1 MAPPNNNQLN
11 RELNEARGQLTE
23 ARNQLADLFDR
34 MAAVE
39 GRQDPIGG
47 AAPPPPPYVS
57 PYGTPV
63 PELPHAPFSN
73 TTGDRQEDRLKQHP
87 KMLFLKSSMS
97 KLQLRSDIMLSIR
110 SCAASTITMP
120 RIYFMTAIA
129 RELDQSQ
136 ILELEDWIQG
146 NFTKLSGDL
155 PLPEEVKVLHQ
166 FIDLMTRLCCSVLSP
181 QDAFQQLKDIKQ
193 EATEGGEKYMNRA
206 IQLCKQASR
215 CLVKDTLFSDEE
227 LTVVTEN
234 LVYIIRGLR
243 NPLVRN
249 MAMVARP
256 LFTGHPSPTADELKR
271 QFCGHILSVKAEFKD
286 PSQMKKRQNLVGLKW
301 KCSDSCPAERFDARD
316 ESYSA
321 VEPLDDFSAMQV
333 GPSHIFCGRCGRKG
347 HIVTMCRAKTTT
359 EGEQI
364 VITPEDWLKT
374 FKSARGAMESRPAVS
389 KGRNGGNGGKKKVN
403 GPSKQPPQVAAVVES
418 PVTPQPTAPVAE
430 PDF

>member
-11 RELNEARGQLTE
+11 RELNVARGQLTE

-39 GRQDPIGG
+39 GRQGPIGG
-47 AAPPPPPYVS
+47 AAPPPYVS

-63 PELPHAPFSN
+63 PELPNAPFSN
-73 TTGDRQEDRLKQHP
+73 TSTGDRQEDRLKQHP

-110 SCAASTITMP
+110 SCAASTVTMP
-120 RIYFMTAIA
+120 RIDFMMAIA
-129 RELDQSQ
+129 RELDQNQ

-146 NFTKLSGDL
+146 KFTKLSGDL
-155 PLPEEVKVLHQ
+155 PLPEEVNMLHQ

-193 EATEGGEKYMNRA
+193 DATEGGEKYMNRA

-215 CLVKDTLFSDEE
+215 CLVKNTLFSDEE

-316 ESYSA
+316 EQYNSV
-321 VEPLDDFSAMQV
+321 VEPLEDFNAMQV

-347 HIVTMCRAKTTT
+347 HLVSMCRAKTNA

-364 VITPEDWLKT
+364 VITSEDWLKT
-374 FKSARGAMESRPAVS
+374 FRSARGTMEGRPAAS
-389 KGRNGGNGGKKKVN
+389 KGRNGGKKKFS
-403 GPSKQPPQVAAVVES
+403 GSSKQPQQVAAVSDSSAAPQS
-418 PVTPQPTAPVAE
+418 PAPVVE

>member
-1 MAPPNNNQLN
+1 
-11 RELNEARGQLTE
+11 
-23 ARNQLADLFDR
+23 
-34 MAAVE
+34 
-39 GRQDPIGG
+39 
-47 AAPPPPPYVS
+47 
-57 PYGTPV
+57 
-63 PELPHAPFSN
+63 
-73 TTGDRQEDRLKQHP
+73 
-87 KMLFLKSSMS
+87 
-97 KLQLRSDIMLSIR
+97 
-110 SCAASTITMP
+110 
-120 RIYFMTAIA
+120 
-129 RELDQSQ
+129 
-136 ILELEDWIQG
+136 
-146 NFTKLSGDL
+146 
-155 PLPEEVKVLHQ
+155 
-166 FIDLMTRLCCSVLSP
+166 MTRLCCSVLSP

-215 CLVKDTLFSDEE
+215 CIVKNTLFSDEE

-286 PSQMKKRQNLVGLKW
+286 TSQMKKRQNLVGLKW

-321 VEPLDDFSAMQV
+321 VEPLDDFSAMQA

-347 HIVTMCRAKTTT
+347 HIVTMCRAKTTA

>member
-11 RELNEARGQLTE
+11 RELIEARGQLTE

-47 AAPPPPPYVS
+47 AATPPYVS

-63 PELPHAPFSN
+63 PELPNAPFSN

-110 SCAASTITMP
+110 SCAASTVTMP
-120 RIYFMTAIA
+120 RIDFMMAIA

-136 ILELEDWIQG
+136 ILELEDWIQSK
-146 NFTKLSGDL
+146 FTKLSGDL
-155 PLPEEVKVLHQ
+155 PLPEEINMLHQ

-193 EATEGGEKYMNRA
+193 EATEGGEKYLNRA

-215 CLVKDTLFSDEE
+215 CIVKNTLFSDEE

-249 MAMVARP
+249 MAMMARP

-271 QFCGHILSVKAEFKD
+271 QMCGHILSVKAEFKD
-286 PSQMKKRQNLVGLKW
+286 TSQPKKRHNLVGLRW
-301 KCSDSCPAERFDARD
+301 KCSDSCPAERFDAKD
-316 ESYSA
+316 EQYNSV
-321 VEPLDDFSAMQV
+321 VEPLEDFNAMQV

-347 HIVTMCRAKTTT
+347 HLVSMCRAKTNA

-364 VITPEDWLKT
+364 VITSEDWLKT
-374 FKSARGAMESRPAVS
+374 FRSARGTMEGRPAAS
-389 KGRNGGNGGKKKVN
+389 KGRNGGKKKFS
-403 GPSKQPPQVAAVVES
+403 GSSKQPQQVAAVSDS
-418 PVTPQPTAPVAE
+418 PAAPQSPAPVVE

>member
-11 RELNEARGQLTE
+11 QQLNEARGQLTE

-34 MAAVE
+34 MATVE
-39 GRQDPIGG
+39 GRQGPIGG
-47 AAPPPPPYVS
+47 AAAPYVS
-57 PYGTPV
+57 PYGTPIPV
-63 PELPHAPFSN
+63 LPNAPFSN
-73 TTGDRQEDRLKQHP
+73 TSTGDRQEDRLKQHP

-110 SCAASTITMP
+110 SCAASTVTMP
-120 RIYFMTAIA
+120 RIDFMMAIA
-129 RELDQSQ
+129 RELEQSQ

-146 NFTKLSGDL
+146 KFTKLSGDL
-155 PLPEEVKVLHQ
+155 PLPEEVDVLHQ

-181 QDAFQQLKDIKQ
+181 QDALQQLKDIKQ
-193 EATEGGEKYMNRA
+193 EAMEGGEKYTNRT

-215 CLVKDTLFSDEE
+215 CIVKNTLFSDEE

-256 LFTGHPSPTADELKR
+256 LFTGHSSPTADELKR
-271 QFCGHILSVKAEFKD
+271 QMCGHILSVKAEFKD
-286 PSQMKKRQNLVGLKW
+286 SSQPKKRHNLVGLKW
-301 KCSDSCPAERFDARD
+301 KCTDTCLAERFDSKD
-316 ESYSA
+316 ESYSV
-321 VEPLDDFSAMQV
+321 VEPLEDFNAMQV

-347 HIVTMCRAKTTT
+347 HLVYTCRAKTTAA
-359 EGEQI
+359 GEPVEI
-364 VITPEDWLKT
+364 SSEDWLKT
-374 FKSARGAMESRPAVS
+374 FKSARGTMEGRPAAP
-389 KGRNGGNGGKKKVN
+389 KGRNGGKKKFN
-403 GPSKQPPQVAAVVES
+403 GSSKQPQQVAAVS
-418 PVTPQPTAPVAE
+418 DCPAAPQPPAPVVE

>member
-1 MAPPNNNQLN
+1 MAPPTNNQLN
-11 RELNEARGQLTE
+11 QQLNEARGQLTE

-47 AAPPPPPYVS
+47 AAPPPYVS

-321 VEPLDDFSAMQV
+321 VEPLDDFSAMQA

-364 VITPEDWLKT
+364 VISSEDWLKT
-374 FKSARGAMESRPAVS
+374 FKSACGTMESRQAVS
-389 KGRNGGNGGKKKVN
+389 DGRNGSKKKCS
-403 GPSKQPPQVAAVVES
+403 GSSKQPNQVATVPDSPEVPQSPAPVVE
-418 PVTPQPTAPVAE
+418 PV
-430 PDF
+430 F

>member
-1 MAPPNNNQLN
+1 MAPPTNNQLN
-11 RELNEARGQLTE
+11 QQLNEARGQLTE

-47 AAPPPPPYVS
+47 AAPPPYVS

-243 NPLVRN
+243 NPLVCN

-286 PSQMKKRQNLVGLKW
+286 PSQTKKRQNLVGLKW

-316 ESYSA
+316 EYYSA
-321 VEPLDDFSAMQV
+321 VEPLDDFSAMQA

-364 VITPEDWLKT
+364 VISSEDWLKT
-374 FKSARGAMESRPAVS
+374 FKSACGTMESRQAVS
-389 KGRNGGNGGKKKVN
+389 DGRNGSKKKCS
-403 GPSKQPPQVAAVVES
+403 GSSKQPHQVAAVPDS
-418 PVTPQPTAPVAE
+418 PEVPQSPAPVVE
-430 PDF
+430 PVF

>member
-1 MAPPNNNQLN
+1 MAPPTNNQLN
-11 RELNEARGQLTE
+11 QQLNEARGQLTE

-39 GRQDPIGG
+39 GRQGPIGG
-47 AAPPPPPYVS
+47 AAPPPYVS

-110 SCAASTITMP
+110 SCAASTVTMP
-120 RIYFMTAIA
+120 RIDFMMAIA

-146 NFTKLSGDL
+146 KFTKLSGDL
-155 PLPEEVKVLHQ
+155 PLPEEVNMLHQ

-215 CLVKDTLFSDEE
+215 CLVKNTLFSDEE

-321 VEPLDDFSAMQV
+321 VEPLDDFSAMQA

-364 VITPEDWLKT
+364 VISSEDWLKT
-374 FKSARGAMESRPAVS
+374 FKSACGTMESRQAVS
-389 KGRNGGNGGKKKVN
+389 DGRNGSKKKCS
-403 GPSKQPPQVAAVVES
+403 GSSKQPHQVAAVPDS
-418 PVTPQPTAPVAE
+418 PEVPQSTAPVAE
-430 PDF
+430 PVF

>member
-47 AAPPPPPYVS
+47 AATPPYVS

-63 PELPHAPFSN
+63 PELPNAPFSN

-110 SCAASTITMP
+110 SCAASTVTMP
-120 RIYFMTAIA
+120 RIDFMMAIA

-146 NFTKLSGDL
+146 KFTKLSGDL
-155 PLPEEVKVLHQ
+155 PLPEEVNMLHQ

-215 CLVKDTLFSDEE
+215 CIVKNTLFSDEE

-243 NPLVRN
+243 NPLVCN

-286 PSQMKKRQNLVGLKW
+286 TSQLKKRHNLVGLKW

-316 ESYSA
+316 EQYNSV
-321 VEPLDDFSAMQV
+321 VEPLEDFNAMQV

-347 HIVTMCRAKTTT
+347 HLVSMCRAKTTA

-364 VITPEDWLKT
+364 VITSEDWLKT
-374 FKSARGAMESRPAVS
+374 FKSARGTMEGRPAVS
-389 KGRNGGNGGKKKVN
+389 KGRNGGKKRFN
-403 GPSKQPPQVAAVVES
+403 GPSKQPPQVAAVVDS
-418 PVTPQPTAPVAE
+418 PAAPQPPAPVSE

>member
-1 MAPPNNNQLN
+1 MAPPTNNQLN

-193 EATEGGEKYMNRA
+193 DATEGGEKYMNRA

-321 VEPLDDFSAMQV
+321 VEPLDDFSAMQA

-364 VITPEDWLKT
+364 VISSEDWLKT
-374 FKSARGAMESRPAVS
+374 FKSACGTMESRQAVS
-389 KGRNGGNGGKKKVN
+389 DGRNGSKKKCS
-403 GPSKQPPQVAAVVES
+403 GSSKQPHQVAAVPDS
-418 PVTPQPTAPVAE
+418 PEVPQSPAPVVE
-430 PDF
+430 PVF

>member
-1 MAPPNNNQLN
+1 MAPPTNNQLN

-193 EATEGGEKYMNRA
+193 DATEGGEKYMNRA

-321 VEPLDDFSAMQV
+321 VEPLDDFSAMQA

-364 VITPEDWLKT
+364 VISSEDWLKT
-374 FKSARGAMESRPAVS
+374 FKSACGTMESRQAVS
-389 KGRNGGNGGKKKVN
+389 DGRNGSKKKCS
-403 GPSKQPPQVAAVVES
+403 GSSKQPNQVATVPDSPEVPQSPAPVVE
-418 PVTPQPTAPVAE
+418 PV
-430 PDF
+430 F